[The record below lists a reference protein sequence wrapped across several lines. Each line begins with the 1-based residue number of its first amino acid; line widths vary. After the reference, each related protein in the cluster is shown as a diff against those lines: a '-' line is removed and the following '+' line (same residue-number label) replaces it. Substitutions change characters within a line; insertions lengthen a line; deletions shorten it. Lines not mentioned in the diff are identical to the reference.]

1 MEPPPPLQPLRY
13 TRGEMVEDWT
23 GCGLGS
29 EAREGVCSLSASQ
42 LSTAPLPAAHPA
54 GDLRLVWQE
63 ERAQGRPGQKRAR
76 EAALALVV
84 ENGSLEHSASLVAS
98 LPSAA
103 RAQHVQGGAP
113 LPEGSLARTLPR
125 DATPGLPAAL
135 GALLRFSTVCA
146 EVPPRTRAAIC
157 RCAHPSADALPG
169 MVYLL
174 SAGPPHP
181 RPSAWCGLALRF
193 PLAGQGPF
201 LCTQG
206 FGGRGHHRGPTSHHA
221 ADFAAPEGTPVL
233 AMAQGTVVR
242 CKGDAVLGGAHVD
255 LLPESNFCT
264 IRSLHPRSGAPF
276 FTTYLHFS
284 PSSLRVAVGQVVAAG
299 QALGAVG
306 STGFSLGPHLHVQC
320 NAAPAAAAVG
330 QEDGEGEG
338 PSLQWAFEPALP
350 EQPPVVPTAGYFY
363 TPQGT
368 LAPNAAAL
376 RALRQRIGLD
386 GEGSAGSAGSAGG
399 AAPCGGAS
407 SAGAAGSAEPP
418 PPLLALAQ
426 AALLWL
432 HPLAFHPLPEDALPL
447 HAQSRATAERCYPS
461 LHTCL
466 LANVLAPVSL
476 LVDGSAARFA
486 GAFPPLYL
494 SCQLNFERDESSGE
508 LFSCELAPHA
518 HQEGA
523 GEELATVPA
532 VRGVLDPQH
541 LTDWQGFFRDKF
553 VLQEAWEVWRGSA
566 FVENV
571 ASRPARLGKGCST
584 CPVYTLTRCTLDA
597 LPSAAGGAVVG
608 GRGGGAVC
616 VFRNGPAEAE
626 PFGVWLCWLVEG
638 GRMVTVDLQNGAVCS
653 SVREAV
659 ALLQWEEQPRA
670 ECFFAPFKACAVGAE
685 K

>member
-1 MEPPPPLQPLRY
+1 
-13 TRGEMVEDWT
+13 MVDDWT

-29 EAREGVCSLSASQ
+29 EAREGVCSLAASQ

-54 GDLRLVWQE
+54 GDLRLVWEE
-63 ERAQGRPGQKRAR
+63 ERAQGRSGQKRAR

-84 ENGSLEHSASLVAS
+84 ENGSLEHPASLVAS

-103 RAQHVQGGAP
+103 RAHHLLGGAP
-113 LPEGSLARTLPR
+113 LPEGALVRTLPR

-135 GALLRFSTVCA
+135 GALVKFSTVCA
-146 EVPPRTRAAIC
+146 EVPPRTRARIC

-169 MVYLL
+169 LVFLL

-193 PLAGQGPF
+193 PLAGAGPF

-255 LLPESNFCT
+255 LLPECNFCT
-264 IRSLHPRSGAPF
+264 IRSLHPRSAAPF
-276 FTTYLHFS
+276 LTTYLHFA

-299 QALGAVG
+299 QELGAVG

-320 NAAPAAAAVG
+320 NEAPAAAAPAAAAAAAAEG
-330 QEDGEGEG
+330 LGEEGEG
-338 PSLQWAFEPALP
+338 PSLQWAFEPSLP
-350 EQPPVVPTAGYFY
+350 EQPPVVPTAGYYY
-363 TPQGT
+363 TPRGA

-376 RALRQRIGLD
+376 RALRQRIGL
-386 GEGSAGSAGSAGG
+386 EGSAA
-399 AAPCGGAS
+399 
-407 SAGAAGSAEPP
+407 SAGAGAASEGAGGSASGSDVQPS
-418 PPLLALAQ
+418 LTTLAQ

-432 HPLAFHPLPEDALPL
+432 HPRAFHPLPEDALPL
-447 HAQSRATAERCYPS
+447 EAQSRATAERCYPS

-476 LVDGSAARFA
+476 LVDNSLARFG

-494 SCQLNFERDESSGE
+494 SCQLNFERCEESGE

-523 GEELATVPA
+523 AEELANVPA

-541 LTDWQGFFRDKF
+541 LTDWQGFFRDKL
-553 VLQEAWEVWRGSA
+553 VLAEAWEVWRGSA

-571 ASRPARLGKGCST
+571 AARPAKLGKGCTT
-584 CPVYTLTRCTLDA
+584 CPVYTLTRSTLDA
-597 LPSAAGGAVVG
+597 LPSAAAAAVAG
-608 GRGGGAVC
+608 GRGGGVVC
-616 VFRNGPAEAE
+616 VFRAGPPEAE
-626 PFGVWLCWLVEG
+626 PFGVWLCWVAAG
-638 GRMVTVDLQNGAVCS
+638 GCFVTVDLQNGAVCG
-653 SVREAV
+653 SVHEAV
-659 ALLQWEEQPRA
+659 ALLKWEEQPRA
-670 ECFFAPFKACAVGAE
+670 ECFFAPFKARAVQVGPGKARKE
-685 K
+685 KQAD